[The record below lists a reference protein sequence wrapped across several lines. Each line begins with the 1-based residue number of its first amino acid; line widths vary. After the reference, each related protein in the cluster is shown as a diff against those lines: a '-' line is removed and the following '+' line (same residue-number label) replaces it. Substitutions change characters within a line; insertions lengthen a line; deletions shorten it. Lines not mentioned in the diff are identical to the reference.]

1 MPKKGRA
8 HRSKSPDS
16 REQSEFSHTESEASD
31 AESDEESSGEATP
44 TNRRMNPAVDIKVT
58 TEVRHAKAS
67 KSGLTVTTT
76 TTPGRLNFYHS
87 ISFWATEIKDARRI
101 MKTTPPYKWACKA
114 KALELTYP
122 KVYYQTKG
130 GNDANIW
137 IRVDQHKPDKY
148 GPVPMEDS
156 TGHYNIKISFEADF
170 ISVQV
175 RQQRE
180 QQADSKDKI
189 NQQTEASNQQKS
201 PTPMQNQDT
210 QTDLQSTTSRKTQTS
225 TQTSMCQDTQT
236 EPVPQ
241 LPPLPITEEVIEM
254 AKEEALEI
262 QIENFVKISDDLHL
276 TDAIYLVALKFI
288 DPINALTHERE
299 ARGITEQYK
308 QDFILQ
314 SRMFQ
319 ANVINHLRKK
329 PIKPPCVKHI
339 LINEGQKRIG
349 DILKNK
355 DDVRLTFVTLLR
367 ALHFQTDIFKFMFDY
382 THALSVISCMP
393 EDQRSQPIINLRV
406 HFEEN
411 MIRIVEKQEPVKPEL
426 PKIDNPE
433 VEFLPNIIDKI
444 REKQLMVQVHKLAQD
459 YKQVGKDRPSG
470 NPSHDEFLKMFN
482 AMIKDNN
489 KYEFNYN
496 PLTPEPPMKQEK
508 HKTPPLPGSPE
519 IKLNADKDDTNFDTD
534 STMDDKETDK
544 PRVNMFDDRKELRNY
559 LNEKRKRQRDEKQE
573 ENEAQ
578 NHQQKHKRQST
589 KCDTPTSH
597 RSRSTNRRSSSQ
609 TSSIISANQRRESD
623 RRRQESSER
632 RRRHSSDQR
641 RGESSERHRRD
652 SSEHRRY
659 ESSERRRLSS
669 ERRRQ
674 ISPPPWRPRPYVP
687 PPGSI
692 RKSRSRTTNSQSST
706 RGYPAYFD
714 KSKLPLYN
722 EKSMPNPDKFRHTI
736 LADGTIVMI
745 QKHSYATRKKQRE

>member
-1 MPKKGRA
+1 
-8 HRSKSPDS
+8 
-16 REQSEFSHTESEASD
+16 
-31 AESDEESSGEATP
+31 
-44 TNRRMNPAVDIKVT
+44 MNPAVDIKVT

-76 TTPGRLNFYHS
+76 TTPGRLSFYHS
-87 ISFWATEIKDARRI
+87 ISFWAAEIKEARRI
-101 MKTTPPYKWACKA
+101 MRATPPYKWACRA
-114 KALELTYP
+114 NALELTYP

-130 GNDANIW
+130 GNDTNIW
-137 IRVDQHKPDKY
+137 IRVDQHKPNKY
-148 GPVPMEDS
+148 GPIPMEDS

-170 ISVQV
+170 ISAQV
-175 RQQRE
+175 RHQRE
-180 QQADSKDKI
+180 QQDEPQHNI
-189 NQQTEASNQQKS
+189 NRHTEASIQQKS

-210 QTDLQSTTSRKTQTS
+210 QTDLQSTTSRKTQTN
-225 TQTSMCQDTQT
+225 TQTSMSQDTQT
-236 EPVPQ
+236 ETVPQ
-241 LPPLPITEEVIEM
+241 LPPLPITEEVIEI
-254 AKEEALEI
+254 AKQEALEI

-276 TDAIYLVALKFI
+276 ADAMYLVALKFI
-288 DPINALTHERE
+288 NPINALTHERE
-299 ARGITEQYK
+299 ARGITQQYK

-355 DDVRLTFVTLLR
+355 DEVRLTFVTLLR

-382 THALSVISCMP
+382 THALSIISCMP
-393 EDQRSQPIINLRV
+393 EDQRSQPITKLRV

-411 MIRIVEKQEPVKPEL
+411 IIRIVENQEPITPEL
-426 PKIDNPE
+426 PKVDNPE

-459 YKQVGKDRPSG
+459 YKKVGNDRPSG
-470 NPSHDEFLKMFN
+470 NPSHDEYLKMFN
-482 AMIKDNN
+482 AMMKDNN

-496 PLTPEPPMKQEK
+496 PLTPEPSMKQEND
-508 HKTPPLPGSPE
+508 KTPPPPGSPE
-519 IKLNADKDDTNFDTD
+519 IKLNADKEDTNFDTD
-534 STMDDKETDK
+534 STMDDKEGDK
-544 PRVNMFDDRKELRNY
+544 PRIDMFNNREELRNY

-578 NHQQKHKRQST
+578 NHQQRHKRQST
-589 KCDTPTSH
+589 KSDTPTSH
-597 RSRSTNRRSSSQ
+597 RSRSRNRRSSSQ
-609 TSSIISANQRRESD
+609 TSSIISANQRRESE
-623 RRRQESSER
+623 RRRRESSER
-632 RRRHSSDQR
+632 RRRYSFDQR
-641 RGESSERHRRD
+641 RCGSSERHRRD
-652 SSEHRRY
+652 SSERRRY

-669 ERRRQ
+669 ERRHQ
-674 ISPPPWRPRPYVP
+674 ISPPPWRPRTYVP

-692 RKSRSRTTNSQSST
+692 RKSRSRTNNSQSST
-706 RGYPAYFD
+706 TGYPAYFD

-745 QKHSYATRKKQRE
+745 PKNSYATRKKQRK

>member
-31 AESDEESSGEATP
+31 AESDEGSSGEATP

-76 TTPGRLNFYHS
+76 TTPGRLSFYHS
-87 ISFWATEIKDARRI
+87 ISFWAQEIKESRRI
-101 MKTTPPYKWACKA
+101 IRQTPPYKWACKA
-114 KALELTYP
+114 KALEITYP
-122 KVYYQTKG
+122 KVFYQTKG
-130 GNDANIW
+130 GNDADIW
-137 IRVDQHKPDKY
+137 IRVDQHKPNKY

-170 ISVQV
+170 ISSYT
-175 RQQRE
+175 RNQRDK
-180 QQADSKDKI
+180 QANLEDNT
-189 NQQTEASNQQKS
+189 NQQMGASTQPTS
-201 PTPMQNQDT
+201 PKPMQNQDT
-210 QTDLQSTTSRKTQTS
+210 QTDQSVS
-225 TQTSMCQDTQT
+225 TNQDTQT
-236 EPVPQ
+236 EPTEPQVPH
-241 LPPLPITEEVIEM
+241 LPITEEVLEI

-262 QIENFVKISDDLHL
+262 QIENFMKISDDLHMA
-276 TDAIYLVALKFI
+276 DAMYLVALKFI

-319 ANVINHLRKK
+319 ANVINHIKKK

-355 DDVRLTFVTLLR
+355 ADVRLTFVTLLK

-382 THALSVISCMP
+382 THALSIISCMP

-411 MIRIVEKQEPVKPEL
+411 IIRIVENQEPITPEL

-444 REKQLMVQVHKLAQD
+444 REKQLMVQIHKLAQD

-482 AMIKDNN
+482 AMMKDNN

-508 HKTPPLPGSPE
+508 DKTPPPPGSPE
-519 IKLNADKDDTNFDTD
+519 IKLNADKEDTNFDTD
-534 STMDDKETDK
+534 STMDDKEADR
-544 PRVNMFDDRKELRNY
+544 PRTNMFDNRKELRNY

-589 KCDTPTSH
+589 KSDTPTSH
-597 RSRSTNRRSSSQ
+597 RSKSTNRRSSSQ
-609 TSSIISANQRRESD
+609 TSSIISANQRRESE
-623 RRRQESSER
+623 RRKQESSER
-632 RRRHSSDQR
+632 RRRHSSDKR
-641 RGESSERHRRD
+641 RTDSTERHRRD
-652 SSEHRRY
+652 SSERRRY
-659 ESSERRRLSS
+659 ESSERRRHSS